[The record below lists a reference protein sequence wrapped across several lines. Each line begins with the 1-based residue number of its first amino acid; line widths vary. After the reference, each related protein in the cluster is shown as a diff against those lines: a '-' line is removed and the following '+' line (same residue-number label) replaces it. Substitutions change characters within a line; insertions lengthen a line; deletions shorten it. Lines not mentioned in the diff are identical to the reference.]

1 MQRIDICYILF
12 LGDFVKKKELFE
24 QNTVLYN
31 RLQTVTEQL
40 KKYKE
45 LYNKN
50 TEEINAL
57 REEVDSL
64 RAALAEKESKTLAE
78 QPVTTEETDFTV
90 EDAKPSSAE
99 NKPIPL
105 DVELED
111 ASSYGAQII
120 GKIVLEGTKVSN
132 CVAEKQSD
140 LSVDI
145 INLILGKT
153 EVCKAKIYD
162 VCHSDLD
169 NAAKMQMLDEIFNEC
184 VDYFSS
190 LKNQI

>member
-1 MQRIDICYILF
+1 

-31 RLQTVTEQL
+31 RLQTVSEQL

-57 REEVDSL
+57 REEIDSL
-64 RAALAEKESKTLAE
+64 RAALAEKEQNSPAEPHLANEEKSSTSNEEKTSEA
-78 QPVTTEETDFTV
+78 V
-90 EDAKPSSAE
+90 
-99 NKPIPL
+99 NKPIIL

-111 ASSYGAQII
+111 AASYGAQII
-120 GKIVLEGTKVSN
+120 GKIVLEGTMVSN
-132 CVAEKQSD
+132 SVAEKQSD

-153 EVCKAKIYD
+153 EVCKSKIYD
-162 VCHSDLD
+162 VCHSNMDD
-169 NAAKMQMLDEIFNEC
+169 AAKKQMLDEIFSEC